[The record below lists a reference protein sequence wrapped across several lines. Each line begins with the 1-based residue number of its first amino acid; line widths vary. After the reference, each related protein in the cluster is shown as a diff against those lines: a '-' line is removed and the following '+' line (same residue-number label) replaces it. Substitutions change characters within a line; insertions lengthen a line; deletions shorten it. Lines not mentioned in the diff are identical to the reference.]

1 MYFDRLRQRVT
12 TAAGARNAKATR
24 SPVTDHIAE
33 CYLPIHQD
41 VKQGAHSIYHLPGG
55 RGSAKS
61 SFISL
66 EIVDGIMDDPTAN
79 AIVFRRYANTL
90 RESVFAQIQWAI
102 DELGVYSLW
111 RANVSP
117 MAYTY
122 IPTGQQII
130 FRGLDDAG
138 KLKSIKPR
146 HGRFAY
152 VWFEEFSELNGVNQ
166 VRSVLQSVVRGG
178 DGFRIFNS
186 FNPPISRANWANK
199 YVLIPDD
206 RALLFRTTY
215 KMIPPEWLGES
226 FLLEAERLAEVNERA
241 YQHEYLGEAIGSGGE
256 VFPNLEAREIT
267 DDEVKQMQYFYAGL
281 DFGFSVDPCAFIFMA
296 YDSKKQT
303 LYLLDEIYKRG
314 LTNAQL
320 ADAIIEKGY
329 TPTRYVSAFEPAYT
343 VTGSGE
349 PGVYRKTST
358 ATSTAARALPL
369 IICDSAE
376 PKSIQDLRNAGL
388 KVKGCTK
395 YPGCVEYRIRW
406 LQGKRI
412 VIDPKRTPNAYKEF
426 SEYEYQ
432 TTKDGEFL
440 ASVPDKNNHAIDA
453 VSYGLDMLI
462 NNRHY
467 SA

>member
-1 MYFDRLRQRVT
+1 MYFDRLRQRVH
-12 TAAGARNAKATR
+12 TAAGTRNAAATR

-41 VKQGAHSIYHLPGG
+41 IKEGKHSIYNLPGG
-55 RGSAKS
+55 RGSGKS
-61 SFISL
+61 SFVAL
-66 EIVDGIMDDPTAN
+66 EIIEGMMEDPDAN
-79 AIVFRRYANTL
+79 GIVFRRYANTL
-90 RESVFAQIQWAI
+90 RESVFAQLQWAI
-102 DELGVYSLW
+102 DELGVYKLW

-122 IPTGQQII
+122 LPTGQQIL

-146 HGRFAY
+146 RGRFAWI
-152 VWFEEFSELNGVNQ
+152 WFEEFSELNGSNQ

-199 YVLIPDD
+199 YILTPDD
-206 RALLFRTTY
+206 RALLFHSTY
-215 KMIPPEWLGES
+215 KMMPQEWLGES
-226 FLLEAERLAEVNERA
+226 FLLEAERLAEINERA
-241 YQHEYLGEAIGSGGE
+241 YRHEYLGEATGSGGE

-267 DDEVKQMQYFYAGL
+267 DDEVQQMQYIYSGL
-281 DFGFSVDPCAFIFMA
+281 DFGFSVDPCAFIVMS

-303 LYLLDEIYKRG
+303 LYLLDEIYRRG
-314 LTNAQL
+314 MTNA
-320 ADAIIEKGY
+320 AIAEAIKAKGY
-329 TPTRYVSAFEPAYT
+329 KTPGYVSAFEPTYT
-343 VTGSGE
+343 GTNGE
-349 PGVYRKTST
+349 PGIYRKTT
-358 ATSTAARALPL
+358 GTVPKVLPL

-395 YPGCVEYRIRW
+395 YAGCVEYRIRW